1 MSRASQGLALVGAV
15 VVLICVLVHAAPGD
29 PVDTIAGAS
38 GGMSKDL
45 QAELRTQY
53 GLDKPLVVQLGVYL
67 GKVVTGDLG
76 FSYFFDLPVYGLIAA
91 VLIAWL
97 ICTTL
102 RVLSSRK
109 SNGLLSQRI
118 NVASLV
124 GLAAPVLR
132 TGIMRLVLFAAAPP
146 RSPLWGMPFR
156 RLNARMPLFSNPPH
170 QKGFRMQFEPLR
182 RRAAVATLACAAIA
196 AVLPLQASAQAPK
209 AGGTLIIGTS
219 QVARHLNGAVQ
230 SGVATAMPSS
240 QLFASPLR
248 FDDKWNPQPYLAE
261 SWKLAEDG
269 KSLTLNLRK
278 NAVFHD
284 GKPITS
290 ADVAFSIM
298 AIKANHP
305 FQTMLGPVEK
315 VDTPDPHTAIIRMSE
330 PHPAIL
336 LAMSPALCPIL
347 PKHIYGDG
355 KELKSHPRNSADV
368 VGSGPFKFVEFR
380 SGQRIVLERFDKFFL
395 PGKPYLE
402 RVIFN
407 IIPDSSSLV
416 LGLQR
421 GDLQMVPFLTVSTD
435 LARLKDDKSIV
446 LTSRGYEGA
455 GPLNWLAFNLEKKPM
470 SDLKVRQAIA
480 HSIDKSFITK
490 ALMRGFATPA
500 DGPIVASSP
509 FAVTD
514 LTRYPLDLKKAAALL
529 DEAGYKANSD
539 GERFKL
545 TIDYLPGADDQQ
557 RNVAEYLRSQLKKVG
572 ITLEVRTS
580 ADFPSWAKRIAS
592 HDFDLTMDIVF
603 NWGDPVIGVHRTYL
617 STNIRPIIWTNTQS
631 YKNTKVDELLNT
643 AGGILDPVKRK
654 AYYATFQ
661 KIITDELPIVYIN
674 VSPYHTA
681 ASKTIGNV
689 PTTIWGPMSPYD
701 EVYLK

>member
-1 MSRASQGLALVGAV
+1 
-15 VVLICVLVHAAPGD
+15 
-29 PVDTIAGAS
+29 
-38 GGMSKDL
+38 
-45 QAELRTQY
+45 
-53 GLDKPLVVQLGVYL
+53 
-67 GKVVTGDLG
+67 
-76 FSYFFDLPVYGLIAA
+76 
-91 VLIAWL
+91 
-97 ICTTL
+97 
-102 RVLSSRK
+102 
-109 SNGLLSQRI
+109 
-118 NVASLV
+118 
-124 GLAAPVLR
+124 
-132 TGIMRLVLFAAAPP
+132 
-146 RSPLWGMPFR
+146 MPF
-156 RLNARMPLFSNPPH
+156 A
-170 QKGFRMQFEPLR
+170 QFR
-182 RRAAVATLACAAIA
+182 RRTAVATLACAAIA
-196 AVLPLQASAQAPK
+196 AALPLQVSAQTSK
-209 AGGTLIIGTS
+209 RGGTLVVGTS

-230 SGVATAMPSS
+230 SGVATAMPST

-298 AIKANHP
+298 AIKTNHP
-305 FQTMLGPVEK
+305 FQTMFGPVEK
-315 VDTPDPHTAIIRMSE
+315 VETPDPYTAIIRMSE
-330 PHPAIL
+330 SHPAIV

-355 KELKSHPRNSADV
+355 KDLKTHPRNSADI
-368 VGSGPFKFVEFR
+368 VGSGPFKFVEFK

-395 PGKPYLE
+395 QDKPYLD

-407 IIPDSSSLV
+407 ITPDSSSLG

-421 GDLQMVPFLTVSTD
+421 GDMQMVPFFSASSELS
-435 LARLKDDKSIV
+435 RMKDDKNLV
-446 LTSRGYEGA
+446 MTPRGYEGP
-455 GPLNWLAFNLEKKPM
+455 GSLNWLAFNLDKKPM
-470 SDLKVRQAIA
+470 SDIKVRKAIA
-480 HSIDKSFITK
+480 HAIDKNFITK

-514 LTRYPLDLKKAAALL
+514 LVKYPLDLKKSAALL
-529 DEAGYKANSD
+529 DEAGYKANSE

-545 TIDYLPGADDQQ
+545 TVDYLPGVDEQQ
-557 RNVAEYLRSQLKKVG
+557 KNVAEYLRSQLKKVG
-572 ITLEVRTS
+572 IAIEVRTS

-592 HDFDLTMDIVF
+592 HDFDMTMDLVF

-617 STNIRPIIWTNTQS
+617 STNIKPIVWTNTQS
-631 YKNTKVDELLNT
+631 YKNTQVDELLNT

-661 KIITDELPIVYIN
+661 KIVTDELPIIDIN
-674 VSPYHTA
+674 VVPYHTVTN
-681 ASKTIGNV
+681 KNVGNV
-689 PTTIWGPMSPYD
+689 PVTIWGPLSPYD
-701 EVYLK
+701 DVFMK